1 MAHRGPP
8 APALRPMPPLG
19 HTARVIPQAAAAP
32 PFDEFRTPRPL
43 AGWRVLLTAFCMAL
57 VAWGLGFYSLSVY
70 VQYLSAA
77 GRFPAALLSAATT
90 FHFLVGAAALY
101 VMEAAAT
108 RFGRR
113 RVVVAGVLLMAG
125 CASALAWVP
134 NAFWLFAAYA
144 GMAFGWAA
152 ISGTAITQI
161 VGQWFHDKRGL
172 ALNVALTGASAA
184 GFLVVPA
191 LVAAI
196 ERFGLGLG
204 VAWISG
210 SMALGLLLLIAANL
224 VEPDAQAAAAAQARH
239 GATVEDAGPLRMDVH
254 LLRLC
259 ALFGIGWLAQVA
271 FLAQQLPLLVPRVGA
286 AAATA
291 AVAATTAS
299 SLLGRLAMAS
309 FMDHIDHR
317 RATAFSFGLQ
327 AAGMALLLTTHR
339 PWLVIAGCCMVGASV
354 GNVITLPA
362 MFAQREFAA
371 QHYGRV
377 ITRVWSVG
385 QVMYAFGPLG
395 AGLLLSTT
403 GSSTWPLLLC
413 LSCQLTAAALSLARP
428 PQRRA
433 LS

>member
-1 MAHRGPP
+1 MSPSR
-8 APALRPMPPLG
+8 
-19 HTARVIPQAAAAP
+19 AAALP
-32 PFDEFRTPRPL
+32 LDEFRTPRPV

-77 GRFPAALLSAATT
+77 GRFSAALLSAATT

-101 VMEAAAT
+101 AMEAAAA
-108 RFGRR
+108 RFGRK

-125 CASALAWVP
+125 CASALAYAP
-134 NAFWLFAAYA
+134 NAVSLFAAYA

-161 VGQWFHDKRGL
+161 VGSWFHHKRGL

-184 GFLVVPA
+184 GFVVVPA

-196 ERFGLGLG
+196 ARFGLGPG
-204 VAWISG
+204 VAL
-210 SMALGLLLLIAANL
+210 MATLLALALLVLIALNL
-224 VEPDAQAAAAAQARH
+224 VEADAPAALATPGTPGTPGRS
-239 GATVEDAGPLRMDVH
+239 GAGDGPLRMDAH

-271 FLAQQLPLLVPRVGA
+271 FLAQQLPLLVPRIGA
-286 AAATA
+286 SAATV

-299 SLLGRLAMAS
+299 SLLGRLLLAS
-309 FMDHIDHR
+309 FMDRIDHR

-327 AAGMALLLTTHR
+327 AAGVALILATNR
-339 PWLVIAGCCMVGASV
+339 PWLVIAGCCLVGASV

-362 MFAQREFAA
+362 MFAQREFAP
-371 QHYGRV
+371 QHYGGV
-377 ITRVWSVG
+377 VTRVWSAG

-395 AGLLLSTT
+395 AGLLLSAT

-413 LSCQLTAAALSLARP
+413 LGCQLLAAAMSLARAP
-428 PQRRA
+428 RR
-433 LS
+433 

>member
-1 MAHRGPP
+1 M
-8 APALRPMPPLG
+8 
-19 HTARVIPQAAAAP
+19 AAAAP
-32 PFDEFRTPRPL
+32 LDEFRTPRPV
-43 AGWRVLLTAFCMAL
+43 AGWRVLLTTFCLAL

-77 GRFPAALLSAATT
+77 GHFSSALLSAATT

-113 RVVVAGVLLMAG
+113 SVVVAGVLLMAG
-125 CASALAWVP
+125 CASALAYVP
-134 NAFWLFAAYA
+134 NAFLLFAAYA

-161 VGQWFHDKRGL
+161 VGQWFHHRRGL

-184 GFLVVPA
+184 GFVVVPA

-196 ERFGLGLG
+196 ARFGMGPG
-204 VAWISG
+204 VAL
-210 SMALGLLLLIAANL
+210 MAGVLALLMLALIAANL
-224 VEPDAQAAAAAQARH
+224 VEPDARAAAAAQAAQAAA
-239 GATVEDAGPLRMDVH
+239 GGPATDTGPLRMDAH

-271 FLAQQLPLLVPRVGA
+271 FLAQQLPLLVPRIGA
-286 AAATA
+286 AQATV

-309 FMDHIDHR
+309 FVDRIDHR

-327 AAGMALLLTTHR
+327 ATGMALMLASDS
-339 PWLVIAGCCMVGASV
+339 PWLVITGCCMVGASV

-362 MFAQREFAA
+362 LFAQREFAP
-371 QHYGRV
+371 QHYGGV
-377 ITRVWSVG
+377 VTRVWSVG

-395 AGLLLSTT
+395 AGLLLSAT

-413 LSCQLTAAALSLARP
+413 MGCQLLAAMLSLAP
-428 PQRRA
+428 APARR
-433 LS
+433 